1 MCAVGRVCS
10 HVLDEIFAVLGRY
23 GHAVTARCIV
33 CISRYGRSDRTRT
46 RTEDWWDRTHGSL
59 TRGMCGVVR
68 AHMDDPGAGPTSRV
82 HQLACKMVAK
92 ECACMYVRRMFV
104 VVLWSL
110 FDHLYGS
117 GDRRLP
123 SNRGRRHHALSSNEV
138 RRRAASAS
146 RQRTDRVQT
155 LTRLCLT
162 FPPSPLPRSPLAFAP
177 GPSPS
182 RSSCGRRARAPLA
195 FTNLTTWPNF

>member
-59 TRGMCGVVR
+59 TRGMCGVAR

-123 SNRGRRHHALSSNEV
+123 SNRGRRHHALSSNEYV
-138 RRRAASAS
+138 VALHLPRANGPSADTNSPVS
-146 RQRTDRVQT
+146 R
-155 LTRLCLT
+155 
-162 FPPSPLPRSPLAFAP
+162 FPPLPPPAIAP
-177 GPSPS
+177 CLFS
-182 RSSCGRRARAPLA
+182 RSFAVGRPVDGASLHVRAPSYQLDHVA
-195 FTNLTTWPNF
+195 

>member
-68 AHMDDPGAGPTSRV
+68 AHMDDPGAGPTSRG

-123 SNRGRRHHALSSNEV
+123 SNRGRRHHALSSNEYV
-138 RRRAASAS
+138 VALHLPRANGPSADTNSPVS
-146 RQRTDRVQT
+146 R
-155 LTRLCLT
+155 
-162 FPPSPLPRSPLAFAP
+162 FPPIPPPSRDRPLPFVPVLRR
-177 GPSPS
+177 
-182 RSSCGRRARAPLA
+182 RSSCGRRILARTRPLLP
-195 FTNLTTWPNF
+195 T